1 MKQPDSGRARLA
13 PWQCSTRRLPPAA
26 AAAASVL
33 PDRSAQAPP
42 CHAGVLL
49 VTLAAA
55 QKCRHQL
62 LQAVPSAAGVEQ
74 WIDAATPDEACLKQL
89 DGFDAAYQLVFS
101 DEFNSA
107 GRSFR

>member
-1 MKQPDSGRARLA
+1 MKQPDSRPARLE
-13 PWQCSTRRLPPAA
+13 PWQCSARRPPPAA

-33 PDRSAQAPP
+33 TNHGTQHPSFP
-42 CHAGVLL
+42 AGVLL

-55 QKCRHQL
+55 QTCRQQL

-74 WIDAATPDEACLKQL
+74 WIDAVTPDEACLKQL

-107 GRSFR
+107 GRNFR